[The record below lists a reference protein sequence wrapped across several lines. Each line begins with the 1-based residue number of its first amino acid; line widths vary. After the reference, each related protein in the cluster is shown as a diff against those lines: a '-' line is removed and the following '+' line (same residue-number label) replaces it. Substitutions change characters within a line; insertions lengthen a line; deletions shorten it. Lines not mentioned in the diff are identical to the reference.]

1 MKDALDVV
9 IDLQQKYVDLSE
21 FKKYCIDGIKMDCSS
36 NGQEFSLEEIK
47 TLHQNC
53 KDYKRK
59 K

>member
-47 TLHQNC
+47 TLH
-53 KDYKRK
+53 
-59 K
+59 